1 MPKPPKPA
9 AIVIGAWFRYNR
21 MKKPG
26 FLSGAPRGNRINRP
40 MGRFRFH
47 LYRVVATVVILTL
60 TWALVLAGE
69 QERVPVQG
77 SDLTVQR
84 VSVEQSTSQ
93 SREPSVFRHLFEPL
107 RGWLSSWVLDAEAI
121 KLYAKWVVGAPL
133 LVVCIIVTMMMFPRR
148 KPTPIGPV
156 EARSA
161 IADTIP
167 VTARARK
174 PSRIDTATPASK
186 SSDHQKILIFFLQL
200 FKRQQG
206 LDADAESQIY
216 LVETRSACPNEIYE
230 MRILHNEE
238 WITRRMSIGLLGQ
251 GGGSRS
257 KCFYIIYD
265 THMVVKIPPARMT
278 RFGDYKRQ
286 IAAEARIVS
295 QLAPRLCIVPRVSV
309 IMKAVHPI
317 AQSDHL
323 SEDALESR
331 YMGLLQE
338 NPELQEHL
346 KIDGSFAF
354 FMDLAKHFFLNTI
367 LEEIH
372 QGYGR
377 LIDEARE
384 HPDLLWDPHGFVCRY
399 GEQAASVRHALQE
412 IHSGCEGRLRQVVTQ
427 AGITSEVPAYH
438 LRQWFLTHL
447 VGESVEAKDCGLPE
461 AAIEKVNQLLGEV
474 VREHAPLVERYRGH
488 LVQYV
493 GETRFSRYRRQVEAL
508 AANILELLA
517 WIGQKAVVMRDLK
530 PENLFVAGNPEEYP
544 TFMNDSR
551 KFSIGLIDVE
561 TSLVID
567 AEDPILIAQ
576 PQLAGTPLYATPAH
590 LIPNSVLLQVYD
602 DIEHILHLQ
611 DWHATIA
618 MIGKLVT
625 GEHVFSTTAHVF
637 PDILNRLKSLDQ
649 GGPARVDEIIR
660 IQRLFW
666 NSAVAEFQ
674 DYMSRHAEVFA
685 RLDIMVPAV
694 FVGEIASHL
703 RTDIAEMK
711 QAVARAAGDQS
722 FFNSGEKR
730 RYLEEA
736 SAHKIGQM
744 RTRLAQDEE
753 LPKDP
758 ILLYF
763 ELFERLKTRLEHKQR
778 ALATISAPRAEIS
791 ADHLLE
797 TMFERVLT
805 AMYPS
810 HWPALA
816 PEKYGRRT
824 LLDPDIAT
832 YQATL

>member
-1 MPKPPKPA
+1 
-9 AIVIGAWFRYNR
+9 
-21 MKKPG
+21 
-26 FLSGAPRGNRINRP
+26 
-40 MGRFRFH
+40 MGRFSSH
-47 LYRVVATVVILTL
+47 LYGFVLYGFVATVVILTL
-60 TWALVLAGE
+60 ALPVVLAGQ
-69 QERVPVQG
+69 QEFVPIHGSASVVQ
-77 SDLTVQR
+77 V
-84 VSVEQSTSQ
+84 VSSEKSVPQ
-93 SREPSVFRHLFEPL
+93 SREPSVFRHLFEPV
-107 RGWLSSWVLDAEAI
+107 RRWLSSWVVDAEAM

-148 KPTPIGPV
+148 KPIPIGSV
-156 EARSA
+156 EARSV
-161 IADTIP
+161 IADTSP
-167 VTARARK
+167 VAARPRK
-174 PSRIDTATPASK
+174 PSRIETITPISK
-186 SSDHQKILIFFLQL
+186 SSDQQKILIFFLQL

-206 LDADAESQIY
+206 LDADAEAQIY

-230 MRILHNEE
+230 MRIYHNEE

-265 THMVVKIPPARMT
+265 THMVVKIPPVRMT
-278 RFGDYKRQ
+278 RFSDYKRQ

-309 IMKAVHPI
+309 IMKAVHTI
-317 AQSDHL
+317 AQSEHL

-354 FMDLAKHFFLNTI
+354 FMDLAKHYFLNTI

-377 LIDEARE
+377 IIDEARE

-399 GEQAASVRHALQE
+399 GDQAASVRHALQE
-412 IHSGCEGRLRQVVTQ
+412 VHSGCESRLRQAMTQ
-427 AGITSEVPAYH
+427 SGITSEVPAYH

-447 VGESVEAKDCGLPE
+447 VGDTIEAKDFGLPE
-461 AAIEKVNQLLGEV
+461 AAIANVNQLLREV

-488 LVQYV
+488 LVQYI
-493 GETRFSRYRRQVEAL
+493 GETRFSRYRRQVEGL
-508 AANILELLA
+508 AVNILELLA
-517 WIGQKAVVMRDLK
+517 WIGQKGVVMRDLK

-544 TFMNDSR
+544 AFMNDSR

-567 AEDPILIAQ
+567 AEDPVLIAQ

-590 LIPNSVLLQVYD
+590 LIPNAVLLQVYD

-625 GEHVFSTTAHVF
+625 GEHVFCTTAHVF
-637 PDILNRLKSLDQ
+637 PDILNRLKRLDSS
-649 GGPARVDEIIR
+649 GPERVAEIIR

-666 NSAVAEFQ
+666 NSAVAEFH

-685 RLDIMVPAV
+685 RLDIMVPAA

-744 RTRLAQDEE
+744 RTRLAQDED

-763 ELFERLKTRLEHKQR
+763 ELFERLKTRLERKQR

-824 LLDPDIAT
+824 LLEPDITT
-832 YQATL
+832 YQATM